1 MSAVDIHTALP
12 GRARVSSCK
21 PPLATQGA
29 KHNLHARA
37 DSSGELLLVFT
48 QIAAQ
53 DPKREFVLGVRVP
66 DSNIFEGEQA
76 ADMTSRSCP
85 VLVFCSCTLT
95 GSAVVAALLK

>member
-1 MSAVDIHTALP
+1 MGPLKDACLQWTPTQHCREEQALVPASLPLPHRAVNI
-12 GRARVSSCK
+12 
-21 PPLATQGA
+21 
-29 KHNLHARA
+29 NMHARA

-85 VLVFCSCTLT
+85 VLVFCSF
-95 GSAVVAALLK
+95 AP